1 MRKKPTGKKPP
12 TKAKRSRSKAKK
24 ATPTNTSPESRSV
37 TVAKK
42 NIGYFRELFAD
53 DLPGTLEV
61 RPPFQDHPI
70 AVLLR
75 HAGDRLFYNLSS
87 MRPPDSIQE
96 DLIEIMKASGVKDI
110 EQQYV
115 EARRSARGI
124 LFDCATNQA
133 MRYLKDE
140 DGAMNK
146 ALYRALLIE
155 DPGIQISSEKVSEFL
170 ADGIA
175 REGAKFLQRL
185 AEDFR
190 NAERR
195 AVRLGVDDQ
204 TWIMAAN
211 WTNPHCPLWLMER
224 LAIFQACKALSPRT
238 EMTQEAV
245 NNRLKREGFKRSRST
260 PIVGTRAQ
268 MRVSSISGYEVKGS
282 AFTSLHEK
290 AYSALV
296 PIERLQNRRAKKI
309 IRDGQ

>member
-75 HAGDRLFYNLSS
+75 HAGERLFYNLSS

-170 ADGIA
+170 ADGI
-175 REGAKFLQRL
+175 GSGGSKFLKRL
-185 AEDFR
+185 AEDFK
-190 NAERR
+190 NAETR
-195 AVRLGVDDQ
+195 ADRLGVDDQ
-204 TWIMAAN
+204 RWIMAAN

-224 LAIFQACKALSPRT
+224 PAIFQACKALPPRT
-238 EMTQEAV
+238 NMTQEAV
-245 NNRLKREGFKRSRST
+245 NNRLRGERFKRSSQT
-260 PIVGTRAQ
+260 PITAAHAQ
-268 MRVSSISGYEVKGS
+268 AGVLSINGYEIKGS
-282 AFTSLHEK
+282 VFTSLHGK
-290 AYSALV
+290 AYPTPSFQPNGYQIV
-296 PIERLQNRRAKKI
+296 VRKK
-309 IRDGQ
+309 